1 MTNFPLYLALARSF
15 QLAGAAVIVVVLYA
29 MTVGIMRVP
38 V

>member
-1 MTNFPLYLALARSF
+1 MTNFPLYLASAKSF
-15 QLAGAAVIVVVLYA
+15 QLVGAAVIVVVLYA